1 MSSTDFGKTYASFSS
16 QRAVQAA
23 ARRFPREG
31 GSGRSANL
39 NDNENKRGAVF
50 VPRLL
55 FYMCNA
61 LFND

>member
-16 QRAVQAA
+16 QRAVQD
-23 ARRFPREG
+23 
-31 GSGRSANL
+31 L